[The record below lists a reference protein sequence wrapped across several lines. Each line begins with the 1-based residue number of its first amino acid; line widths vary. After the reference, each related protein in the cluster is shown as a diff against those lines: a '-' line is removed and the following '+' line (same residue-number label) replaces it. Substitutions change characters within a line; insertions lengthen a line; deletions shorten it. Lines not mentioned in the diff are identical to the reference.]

1 METRRASHSGWEG
14 GGRRFVSSTAPSLA
28 VGVPAAEEAAGAQPG
43 DTPGEATPGS
53 SLSLLGLQ
61 LKM

>member
-1 METRRASHSGWEG
+1 M
-14 GGRRFVSSTAPSLA
+14 SSTAPSLA